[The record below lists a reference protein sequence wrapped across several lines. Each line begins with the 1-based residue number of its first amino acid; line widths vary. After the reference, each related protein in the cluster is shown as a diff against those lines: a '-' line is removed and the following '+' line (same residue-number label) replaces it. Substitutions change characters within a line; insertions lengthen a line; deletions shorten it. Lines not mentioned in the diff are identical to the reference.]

1 MPRLTME
8 KVLDRARQV
17 ARDVAAPSA
26 AAVDRSGR
34 WPSEAMG
41 ALKDAGLGGLVVP
54 EELGGLGHGL
64 SSIVRLAEILGRECP
79 STALC
84 FGMHCVGSAVIAA
97 KATAEQVEV
106 FLDPVVRGE
115 HVTTLAL
122 SEPGS
127 GAHFWLSETT
137 LARTANGFLVS
148 GKKTFVTSG
157 GHADSYVVSTV
168 AADPSAPPGEFSCV
182 VVPADAGGLTWGEP
196 WGGIGMRGNSSRTL
210 ELRDVAL
217 PPHALLGEEGEQM
230 WYLFNVIAPFFLS
243 AMAGTYLGIA
253 AGALEDA
260 RLHLLQ
266 RRYLHDG
273 SRLAQQP
280 VLQHRLGVLWATV
293 ERTRQ
298 LVYHAAAEGDG
309 GSTSAVPALCS
320 AKAEVAECVVH
331 VVNEAMTLTGGIGYR
346 EGGALERRLRDARAA
361 HVMAPTTDVLR
372 MWVGRALLD
381 ENLLGD

>member
-1 MPRLTME
+1 ME
-8 KVLDRARQV
+8 
-17 ARDVAAPSA
+17 P
-26 AAVDRSGR
+26 
-34 WPSEAMG
+34 
-41 ALKDAGLGGLVVP
+41 LKDAGLGGLVVP

-64 SSIVRLAEILGRECP
+64 ASVVRVAEILGRECP

-127 GAHFWLSETT
+127 GAHFWLPETT
-137 LARTANGFLVS
+137 LARTESGFVVS

-157 GHADSYVVSTV
+157 GHANSYVVSTV

-182 VVPADAGGLTWGEP
+182 VVPADARRLTWGEP

-230 WYLFNVIAPFFLS
+230 WYVFNVIAPFFLS
-243 AMAGTYLGIA
+243 AWRARISVLPQALLKTPASISSSVGTYM
-253 AGALEDA
+253 
-260 RLHLLQ
+260 
-266 RRYLHDG
+266 
-273 SRLAQQP
+273 
-280 VLQHRLGVLWATV
+280 T
-293 ERTRQ
+293 
-298 LVYHAAAEGDG
+298 AAA
-309 GSTSAVPALCS
+309 SLSSPCCS
-320 AKAEVAECVVH
+320 
-331 VVNEAMTLTGGIGYR
+331 IG
-346 EGGALERRLRDARAA
+346 
-361 HVMAPTTDVLR
+361 
-372 MWVGRALLD
+372 
-381 ENLLGD
+381 